1 MENDHPPGQGL
12 EPREPTVEDLVIL
25 CRELNRLGARYVV
38 VGGFAMRAAGFVRQT
53 IDVDLIV
60 ASDLENEALIYQA
73 LEVLPDKAVK
83 ELQPG
88 ELAKYTVIRVADEVV
103 VDLMKAAGGIHYAE
117 AATQTVIHEL
127 SGIPVPFASP
137 QLLWRMKVVTHRE
150 KDLLDLSFLRR
161 LFEARG
167 ENPPAIGPAPSL

>member
-1 MENDHPPGQGL
+1 
-12 EPREPTVEDLVIL
+12 
-25 CRELNRLGARYVV
+25 LGARYVV

-53 IDVDLIV
+53 MDVDLIV
-60 ASDLENEALIYQA
+60 AADLENEALVYQA

-88 ELAKYTVIRVADEVV
+88 ELAKYSVIRVADEVV

-117 AATQTVIHEL
+117 AATQIIVHVL

-137 QLLWRMKVVTHRE
+137 QLLWRMKAVTHRE

-167 ENPPAIGPAPSL
+167 ENPPAVGPAASV

>member
-1 MENDHPPGQGL
+1 MVMENDHPSGERL

-53 IDVDLIV
+53 MDLDLVV
-60 ASDLENEALIYQA
+60 ASDLENESLVYQA

-88 ELAKYTVIRVADEVV
+88 ELDKYTVIRVADEVV
-103 VDLMKAAGGIHYAE
+103 VDLMKTAGGINYAE
-117 AATQTVIHEL
+117 AATQTVIHQL

-137 QLLWRMKVVTHRE
+137 QLLWKMKAVTPRE
-150 KDLLDLSFLRR
+150 KDRLDLIFLRR
-161 LFEARG
+161 LFEAKG
-167 ENPPAIGPAPSL
+167 EKPPLA